1 MLSRT
6 ASELYWMA
14 RYLERA
20 ESIARVLDVTHKLSM
35 MPIRDPENQDLQVPL
50 NLTGTGQLYSAAYA
64 SMTMANLVSFFALD
78 NRNHSSIYSCLQM
91 GWNNAHAIRG
101 NLSSDVWEC
110 INATWI
116 EMKLIRRQ
124 GIGTM
129 GADVFFDWVKERLH
143 LFRGAMFGTLLRSD
157 GMCFIQLGTLI
168 ERADRT
174 ARLLGVQNALMDND
188 DDPVREYY
196 RMDMLLRAVSAREA
210 YHSIYKQQ
218 LSRNTIAELLIL
230 RNELPHS
237 LLACIGDIV
246 QQLEQIGG
254 ESANYPR
261 RLAHILHAELRFS
274 SMKNLNA
281 VGLNHWLDTF
291 LEQIARIAVSIHHTY
306 LEAQ

>member
-20 ESIARVLDVTHKLSM
+20 ESIARVLDVTNKLSM
-35 MPIRDPENQDLQVPL
+35 MPTRGSENHDLKVPL
-50 NLTGTGQLYSAAYA
+50 NLTNTGELYAAAYTEI
-64 SMTMANLVSFFALD
+64 TMANLVSFFALD

-91 GWNNAHAIRG
+91 GWNNAHAVRG
-101 NLSSDVWEC
+101 SLSSEVWEC

-124 GIGTM
+124 GIGSV
-129 GADVFFDWVKERLH
+129 GADSFFDWVKERAH
-143 LFRGAMFGTLLRSD
+143 LFRGAIFGTLLRSD
-157 GMCFIQLGTLI
+157 AMYFIRLGTLL
-168 ERADRT
+168 ERADGT
-174 ARLLGVQNALMDND
+174 ARLLDVKNQLQAAD

-196 RMDMLLRAVSAREA
+196 RMDTLLRAVSAREA

-218 LSRNTIAELLIL
+218 LSRDTIAELMIL
-230 RNELPHS
+230 RNEIPRS
-237 LLACIGDIV
+237 LLACVGDMV

-254 ESANYPR
+254 TRSNGPR
-261 RLAHILHAELRFS
+261 RLAHTLLAELRFS
-274 SMKNLNA
+274 SIQDLNE
-281 VGLNHWLDTF
+281 VGLHTWLNDF
-291 LEQIARIAVSIHHTY
+291 LAQINQIAESIHHTY